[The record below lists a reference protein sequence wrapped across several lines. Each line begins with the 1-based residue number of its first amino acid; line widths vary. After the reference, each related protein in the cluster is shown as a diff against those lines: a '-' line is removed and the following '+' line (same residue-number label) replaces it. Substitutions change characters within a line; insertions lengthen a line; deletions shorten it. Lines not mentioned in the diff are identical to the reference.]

1 MASYVGDGYTY
12 NLPLLR
18 NKVKPV
24 TPVLSVMQ
32 EVQQPQ
38 PVSKVPKKKER
49 VEEDYTVYLEPEDIQ
64 HDIKYIPPPNREQP
78 KPMQQHVP
86 KDSSEKEIKRL
97 KKIIEKQQKTIDL
110 LIAKYVKPTSNSI

>member
-18 NKVKPV
+18 NKVKQV
-24 TPVLSVMQ
+24 IQ
-32 EVQQPQ
+32 EVQETPQQQ
-38 PVSKVPKKKER
+38 PVCKVPKKKER

-64 HDIKYIPPPNREQP
+64 HDIKYIPPPNREPRPQAP
-78 KPMQQHVP
+78 PAP

-110 LIAKYVKPTSNSI
+110 LIAKYVK

>member
-24 TPVLSVMQ
+24 TQ
-32 EVQQPQ
+32 ELQETPQQQPQ

-64 HDIKYIPPPNREQP
+64 HDIKYIPPPNREP
-78 KPMQQHVP
+78 RPLAPPAP
-86 KDSSEKEIKRL
+86 KDSPEKEIKRL

-110 LIAKYVKPTSNSI
+110 LIAKYVK

>member
-24 TPVLSVMQ
+24 IQEIPVMQ
-32 EVQQPQ
+32 ETPQQQP
-38 PVSKVPKKKER
+38 VCKVPKKKER

-64 HDIKYIPPPNREQP
+64 HDIKYIPPPNREQT
-78 KPMQQHVP
+78 KPMQQHVA

-110 LIAKYVKPTSNSI
+110 LIAKYVK